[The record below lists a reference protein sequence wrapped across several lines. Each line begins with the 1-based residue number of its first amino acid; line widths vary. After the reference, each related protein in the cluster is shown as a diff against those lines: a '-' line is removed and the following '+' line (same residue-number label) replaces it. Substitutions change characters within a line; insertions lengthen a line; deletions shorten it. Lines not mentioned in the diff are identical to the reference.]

1 MFIVYYSLSFGRLQK
16 ELQEKYCIFELCWI
30 FVDIKGY
37 DYISIEIIK
46 MFYLR
51 IGFLYN
57 KKIEK
62 EFNKIKGDENR

>member
-1 MFIVYYSLSFGRLQK
+1 
-16 ELQEKYCIFELCWI
+16 
-30 FVDIKGY
+30 
-37 DYISIEIIK
+37 

-62 EFNKIKGDENR
+62 EFNKSKGDENRGEKDGILIYLNGY